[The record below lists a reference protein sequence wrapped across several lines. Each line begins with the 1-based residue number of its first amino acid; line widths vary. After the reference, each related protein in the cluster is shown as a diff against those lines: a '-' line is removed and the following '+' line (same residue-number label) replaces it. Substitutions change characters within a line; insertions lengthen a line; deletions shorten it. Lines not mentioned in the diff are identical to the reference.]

1 MLCTEIWKILIKGI
15 NLRSNGFLEFPHK
28 LNPIKEV
35 ASINE
40 FHHEEKSVLEEVG
53 KKGISS
59 SSSRRGRR
67 VIAMISFFSLVS

>member
-1 MLCTEIWKILIKGI
+1 MYNNMQNLLKHI

-28 LNPIKEV
+28 LNPIEEV

-53 KKGISS
+53 KKVGN
-59 SSSRRGRR
+59 
-67 VIAMISFFSLVS
+67 